1 MKTKV
6 LLVGAA
12 LAVTAV
18 TASAETIYSSN
29 VVGYVN
35 LDLVAGWNMVANPL
49 DAGVNT
55 LNTLMQG
62 VPDGSQAAK
71 FQNGAWTEVSAY
83 DELFGEWE
91 IDYTINPGEGFFI
104 NLPEAYTV
112 TFVGEVKAGE
122 HSVALPAGWSMVGSP
137 TPVAGTLADIGLV
150 SPAVSDGDQMFAWS
164 SAAQRY
170 LEGNMFDELFGDWSD
185 PEAQIQVG
193 QAFLLNKNDSTTW
206 TRNFEIK

>member
-62 VPDGSQAAK
+62 VPDGTTVMK
-71 FQNGAWTEVSAY
+71 FQSGAFTAGSGY
-83 DELFGEWE
+83 DEMFEEWS

-104 NLPEAYTV
+104 NLPVAHTV
-112 TFVGEVKAGE
+112 TFVGEVKAGN
-122 HSVALPAGWSMVGSP
+122 HSVELPVGWSMVASP
-137 TPVAGTLADIGLV
+137 TPVAGTLADIGLGV
-150 SPAVSDGDQMFAWS
+150 PVVQDGDYVMSWN
-164 SAAQRY
+164 AASQVY
-170 LEGNMFDELFGDWSD
+170 NAANGFDELFEEWSYSQNVAVG
-185 PEAQIQVG
+185 EAFFI
-193 QAFLLNKNDSTTW
+193 NKKAASTW
-206 TRNFEIK
+206 TRSFEIK

>member
-62 VPDGSQAAK
+62 VPEGTTVMKFASGSFTAAS
-71 FQNGAWTEVSAY
+71 GY
-83 DELFGEWE
+83 DAEFEEWS
-91 IDYTINPGEGFFI
+91 IDYAINPGEGFFI
-104 NLPEAYTV
+104 NLPEAKTV
-112 TFVGEVKAGE
+112 TFVGEVKAGN
-122 HSVALPAGWSMVGSP
+122 HSVELPAGWSMVASP
-137 TPVAGTLADIGLV
+137 TPVAGTLADIGLGLPV
-150 SPAVSDGDQMFAWS
+150 VEDGDYVMSWNPTAQAYNAANGFDGEFEEWS
-164 SAAQRY
+164 FNQTVAVGEAFFINKKSA
-170 LEGNMFDELFGDWSD
+170 S
-185 PEAQIQVG
+185 
-193 QAFLLNKNDSTTW
+193 TW
-206 TRNFEIK
+206 TRVFEIK

>member
-55 LNTLMQG
+55 LNNLMQG
-62 VPDGSQAAK
+62 VPNATQVFKFASGGWMNGS
-71 FQNGAWTEVSAY
+71 SY
-83 DELFGEWE
+83 DAEFEEWS
-91 IDYTINPGEGFFI
+91 IDYEINPGEGMFVKVNEPCTI
-104 NLPEAYTV
+104 
-112 TFVGEVKAGE
+112 TFVGEVKAGA
-122 HSVALPAGWSMVGSP
+122 HSVDLPAGWSMVASP
-137 TPVAGTLADIGLV
+137 TPVAGTLADIGLTA
-150 SPAVSDGDQMFAWS
+150 PAVSNADQVFAWNPAAQS
-164 SAAQRY
+164 YLAGNSYDEEFDEWSSVQTIGVGEAFLIKKSAA
-170 LEGNMFDELFGDWSD
+170 
-185 PEAQIQVG
+185 
-193 QAFLLNKNDSTTW
+193 TTW

>member
-1 MKTKV
+1 MKRKV

-12 LAVTAV
+12 LAVAAA

-35 LDLVAGWNMVANPL
+35 LDLVPGWNMIANPL

-55 LNTLMQG
+55 LNALMAG

-71 FQNGAWTEVSAY
+71 FQNGAWTEVSSF
-83 DELFGEWE
+83 DELFGTWSV
-91 IDYTINPGEGFFI
+91 DYTINPGEGLFVLVDSPCTI
-104 NLPEAYTV
+104 
-112 TFVGEVKAGE
+112 TFVGEVKAGN

-137 TPVAGTLADIGLV
+137 IPVAGTLAGVGLV
-150 SPAVSDGDQMFAWS
+150 SPAVSDGDQLFAWS

-185 PEAQIQVG
+185 PEAEIQVG
-193 QAFLLNKNDSTTW
+193 QAFLLNKSDDTTW
-206 TRNFEIK
+206 TRTFEIK

>member
-18 TASAETIYSSN
+18 TASADTIYSSN

-35 LDLVAGWNMVANPL
+35 LDLVPGWNMVANPL

-55 LNTLMQG
+55 LDAILQG
-62 VPDGSQAAK
+62 VPDGTQVFK
-71 FQNGAWTEVSAY
+71 FANGAWAAGSTY
-83 DELFGEWE
+83 DELFETWE

-104 NLPEAYTV
+104 NVPKACTV
-112 TFVGEVKAGE
+112 TFVGEVKAGA
-122 HSVALPAGWSMVGSP
+122 HSVTLPAGWSMAASP

-150 SPAVSDGDQMFAWS
+150 APAVEDGDGVFAWNPAKQS
-164 SAAQRY
+164 YFA
-170 LEGNMFDELFGDWSD
+170 GNSYDELFETWEFDQTV
-185 PEAQIQVG
+185 AVG
-193 QAFLLNKNDSTTW
+193 EAFLINKASATTW
-206 TRNFEIK
+206 ARTFEIK

>member
-55 LNTLMQG
+55 LNNLMQG
-62 VPDGSQAAK
+62 VPNATQVFK
-71 FQNGAWTEVSAY
+71 FVS
-83 DELFGEWE
+83 G
-91 IDYTINPGEGFFI
+91 
-104 NLPEAYTV
+104 
-112 TFVGEVKAGE
+112 
-122 HSVALPAGWSMVGSP
+122 GWS
-137 TPVAGTLADIGLV
+137 A
-150 SPAVSDGDQMFAWS
+150 
-164 SAAQRY
+164 
-170 LEGNMFDELFGDWSD
+170 
-185 PEAQIQVG
+185 
-193 QAFLLNKNDSTTW
+193 
-206 TRNFEIK
+206 